1 MREYKKDPLRSQAR
15 RDVLKAIGDHD
26 IINKYEIVQL
36 TSLSPMTISNILREF
51 RNYQIIT
58 CHAGG
63 MYALSGEGREIY
75 LQMLNDK
82 KYRKK
87 EYSRKLK
94 ASRKGEPEERVIRT
108 IYINEDEPTKKSS
121 KT

>member
-15 RDVLKAIGDHD
+15 RDILKVIGDHD
-26 IINKYEIVQL
+26 LVNKYEIVER
-36 TSLSPMTISNILREF
+36 TSLSPLTINNILREF
-51 RNYQIIT
+51 RHYQIIT

-82 KYRKK
+82 KYQKK
-87 EYSRKLK
+87 EYNRRMK
-94 ASRKGEPEERVIRT
+94 AKKTDEPEERVIRT
-108 IYINEDEPTKKSS
+108 IFIDEEEPVK
-121 KT
+121 